1 MKILKKIGLV
11 ILVLIVLLLVVAL
24 IIPKQYT
31 VEREVVINKPLEEVF
46 DYARHIKNQDK
57 YSVWNMG
64 DMNKKQTF
72 TGTDGT
78 VGFVNTWNGNDEVGE
93 GEQEIT
99 ALDENKRID
108 VQVRFKR
115 PFESTMDA
123 YFITESTGPS
133 ATKVIWGCAGVSS
146 YPMNIM
152 NPLMDGMLGKDI
164 QQNLDNM
171 KAQIEQQ

>member
-1 MKILKKIGLV
+1 MKILKKIGIA
-11 ILVLIVLLLVVAL
+11 ILVLIVLVLVVAL
-24 IIPKQYT
+24 VMPKEYT

-46 DYARHIKNQDK
+46 AYARQLKNQDK

-64 DMNKKQTF
+64 DLNKKQTF
-72 TGTDGT
+72 KGTDGT

-99 ALDENKRID
+99 GIDENKRID

-115 PFESTMDA
+115 PFESIMDG
-123 YFITESTGPS
+123 YTLTESTGP
-133 ATKVIWGCAGVSS
+133 ATTKVVWGCTGVSS